1 MKNTSIHTMVMQ
13 EQLRIARGAAGI
25 ARDNA
30 GNEATVKM
38 TTQDCINALNKL
50 EQNLTAL
57 IAHLTKQEGK

>member
-1 MKNTSIHTMVMQ
+1 MVMQ
-13 EQLRIARGAAGI
+13 EQLRIARGAAGM

-30 GNEATVKM
+30 GKKSVVKM

-57 IAHLTKQEGK
+57 TAHVEKQEGK